1 MSKLENPYGRR
12 FYRILAQL
20 IAFIFRILRYHI
32 SKTVFIFINTDEKT
46 HNNLKLS
53 TIVIYAPVP
62 TIDVAEYVKKL
73 REFFEKYGYEFKQDE
88 ICYIVLRQVGT
99 TINVP
104 KDKEIIEY
112 KKRKNMRIWIEIYRF
127 ALPDIEFIRFIN
139 NRLDRTPMHPLALIQ
154 IS

>member
-1 MSKLENPYGRR
+1 MSKLENLYGRR
-12 FYRILAQL
+12 F
-20 IAFIFRILRYHI
+20 IACQPSSSYSFSEFYVIIF

-73 REFFEKYGYEFKQDE
+73 REFFEKYGYDFKQDE

-99 TINVP
+99 NINVP
-104 KDKEIIEY
+104 EDKEIIEY
-112 KKRKNMRIWIEIYRF
+112 KKRENMRIWIEIYRF

-154 IS
+154 IR